1 MKLIVRDILMPKE
14 DGLPLHPS
22 VRPNDRI
29 TMAVRL
35 MLENEIKRIAVVL
48 NREQIGTVHLDDAIR
63 RLGLRITPPNRPD
76 N

>member
-1 MKLIVRDILMPKE
+1 MKMIVRDILMPKE

-29 TMAVRL
+29 TIAVRL
-35 MLENEIKRIAVVL
+35 MLENEVRRIAVVL

-63 RLGLRITPPNRPD
+63 RLGLKIKTKSFPD

>member
-1 MKLIVRDILMPKE
+1 MKMTVSDILMPKE

-35 MLENEIKRIAVVL
+35 MLENEVRCIAVVL
-48 NREQIGTVHLDDAIR
+48 NREHIGTVYLDDAIR
-63 RLGLRITPPNRPD
+63 KLGLRVQTKSSTD
-76 N
+76 H